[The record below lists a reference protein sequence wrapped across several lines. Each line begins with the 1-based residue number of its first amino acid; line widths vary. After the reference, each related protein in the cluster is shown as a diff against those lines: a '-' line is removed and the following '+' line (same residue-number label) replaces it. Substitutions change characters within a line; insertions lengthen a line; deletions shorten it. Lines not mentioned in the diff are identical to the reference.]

1 MHQKITPF
9 RKFLVKLSDDLKQ
22 APFVE
27 KMHAYLQKEG
37 YDVTHQDFCPLDIFQ
52 TMIQTC
58 LISPNELSKL
68 KEMMAFCARND
79 LMRTIDEFNNKRKGK
94 VNFPSFL
101 RQLYLP
107 NLQLFINA

>member
-1 MHQKITPF
+1 MN
-9 RKFLVKLSDDLKQ
+9 LSDKLNQ
-22 APFVE
+22 APFIE
-27 KMHAYLQKEG
+27 KMKQYLHNEG
-37 YDVTHQDFCPLDIFQ
+37 YDISEEDICPLDVFQ

-79 LMRTIDEFNNKRKGK
+79 LMRSVGEFNNKRKGK